1 MSLRQEFLQPAQNAS
16 HALTV
21 ELRGMGDAILS
32 GQKPDGGFAF
42 PGAKTSSC
50 IQTAWALEALT
61 ALHEE
66 LPVKEVR
73 QFLDAVKQQQQ
84 NLAIAEFAGLVRCWL
99 HYPKEL
105 ENGMRLELV
114 EQLRCFSTPDG
125 FVEQPGQGL
134 VSVGAQYWGM
144 AATQE
149 LGVASPPAD
158 RVLAALERCR
168 DTQTGAYCNPCG
180 QVSLLAT
187 SQAVSIFRQFGKTID
202 RGVITALLERT
213 EDEHG
218 GYRDDSGEFS
228 PDVRTTAHAL
238 HLAAAVRASILR
250 RKAMLLDFLEAMR
263 VAGGAFCRDWSHGDP
278 DAESTFHGLVAL
290 GHLAA

>member
-1 MSLRQEFLQPAQNAS
+1 MSLRQEFLQPARNAS
-16 HALTV
+16 RVQTV

-32 GQKPDGGFAF
+32 GQKRDGGFAF

-61 ALHEE
+61 ALREE

-73 QFLDAVKQQQQ
+73 QFLEAVKQEQHEV
-84 NLAIAEFAGLVRCWL
+84 AIAEFAGLVRCWL

-105 ENGMRLELV
+105 ENGVRLELV
-114 EQLRCFSTPDG
+114 EQLRRFSTPQG
-125 FVEQPGQGL
+125 FVEQPGQDL

-144 AATQE
+144 AAAQE
-149 LGVASPPAD
+149 LGVAPPPAE
-158 RVLAALERCR
+158 RLLAALEGCR
-168 DTQTGAYCNPCG
+168 DAETGAYCNNRRE
-180 QVSLLAT
+180 VSLLAT
-187 SQAVSIFRQFGKTID
+187 SQAVSIYRQLGKSID
-202 RGVITALLERT
+202 QAVVTALLERT

-218 GYRDDSGEFS
+218 GFRDYCEELS

-238 HLAAAVRASILR
+238 HLAAAVRASLLR
-250 RKAMLLDFLEAMR
+250 KKAMLLDYLEAMR

-290 GHLAA
+290 GHLAS